1 MDSLGRR
8 FYGVSERTYERDF
21 KQYMNSIPIER
32 LPSSANTNSKALVK
46 THAPIPVTTT
56 IQDGLE
62 TTKNILKTVLT
73 IVFII
78 GTFRIL
84 KRVYD
89 EMEAL
94 NQEREEGQE
103 TGDAL
108 DRIFGSEYQSK
119 FKNSVVNKGGYK
131 TIEEENNLRGV
142 KDSRVVTGED
152 EIRKLIPLPDGN
164 LMEGL
169 RIINDNTEIPK
180 TEVLNKIME
189 SKFRNELFR
198 IMFKGYTFRE
208 LMSANCE
215 SPHLLPQAA
224 GYILNCLA

>member
-32 LPSSANTNSKALVK
+32 LPSTVNNNSSSIVK
-46 THAPIPVTTT
+46 THNPVPVVTK

-62 TTKNILKTVLT
+62 TTKNILKTILS

-78 GTFRIL
+78 GVLRIL
-84 KRVYD
+84 KKVYD

-94 NQEREEGQE
+94 NHEREEGQE

-119 FKNSVVNKGGYK
+119 FKNSVVNRGGYRS
-131 TIEEENNLRGV
+131 IEEENNLRGF
-142 KDSRVVTGED
+142 KDGKITTEELD
-152 EIRKLIPLPDGN
+152 IRKLIPLPDGN
-164 LMEGL
+164 LIEGL
-169 RIINDNTEIPK
+169 RIINDNIETPK
-180 TEVLNKIME
+180 TEALGKIME
-189 SKFRNELFR
+189 SRFRGELFR
-198 IMFKGYTFRE
+198 IMFRGYTFRE
-208 LMSANCE
+208 LLSANCE

-224 GYILNCLA
+224 GYILNCFS